1 MKIKSIIMSLFL
13 MLTVV
18 ASSAMAKEIELALY
32 YKPGGGSDRHSS
44 ILAKSLETQGV
55 TVKKKFFKTC
65 VEAINH
71 VKSTDNAYLFGIATD
86 LRPEA
91 SGKCPGLKNYSTI
104 NLYTTVGDM
113 PTMFCTTPTK
123 SNITIETLQNTK
135 KPILV
140 GNVTGDANWIPFNMF
155 LENSKTKLNI
165 KVVPYSGAGDLR
177 RAAYADNVDMV
188 FVAGGSSQLVA
199 KGASCLAAST
209 KANWANAPFLGDFTT
224 LKSFP
229 ETGLQTAIYSN
240 GNGVP
245 ADIDNAMK
253 RALSSEQFKKDMS
266 DNKLGHSGL
275 GAGKSTEA
283 QTDELREIFKL
294 YQSKAKK

>member
-1 MKIKSIIMSLFL
+1 MSLFL
-13 MLTVV
+13 MLSVIAT
-18 ASSAMAKEIELALY
+18 SAMAKEIELALY

-44 ILAKSLETQGV
+44 IVAKSLETQGV

-65 VEAINH
+65 VEAMNH
-71 VKSTDNAYLFGIATD
+71 VKNSNNAYLFGIATD

-91 SGKCPGLKNYSTI
+91 SGKCPGLNAYSSI

-123 SNITIETLQNTK
+123 GHITMDTLRTSD

-140 GNVTGDANWIPFNMF
+140 GNPTGDANWIPFNMF
-155 LENSKTKLNI
+155 LENAKEKLNI
-165 KVVPYSGAGDLR
+165 KVIPYSGAGDTR

-209 KANWANAPFLGDFTT
+209 KANWADAPFLGDFTT
-224 LKSFP
+224 MKDFP

-240 GNGVP
+240 GTVP
-245 ADIDNAMK
+245 ADIDSAVK
-253 RALSSEQFKKDMS
+253 AALGSKQFADDMTE
-266 DNKLGHSGL
+266 NKLGHSGL

-283 QTDELREIFKL
+283 QRAELTEIFKL
-294 YQSKAKK
+294 YNSKAKK

>member
-1 MKIKSIIMSLFL
+1 MKLITMIMTTLF
-13 MLTVV
+13 MLNIFAT
-18 ASSAMAKEIELALY
+18 SAISKEIELALY

-44 ILAKSLETQGV
+44 IVAKSLETQGI

-65 VEAINH
+65 VEAMNH
-71 VKSTDNAYLFGIATD
+71 VKNSNNAYLFGIATD

-91 SGKCPGLKNYSTI
+91 SGKCPGLNSYSSI

-123 SNITIETLQNTK
+123 GHITMDTLRTSE

-140 GNVTGDANWIPFNMF
+140 GNPTGDANWIPFNMF
-155 LENSKTKLNI
+155 LENAKDKLNI
-165 KVVPYSGAGDLR
+165 KVIPYSGAGDTR

-209 KANWANAPFLGDFTT
+209 KANWADAPFLGDFTT
-224 LKSFP
+224 MKDFP

-240 GNGVP
+240 GTVP
-245 ADIDNAMK
+245 DDIDSAVK
-253 RALSSEQFKKDMS
+253 AALGSKQFAGDMAE
-266 DNKLGHSGL
+266 NKLGHSGL

-283 QTDELREIFKL
+283 QRAELTEIFKL
-294 YQSKAKK
+294 YNSKAKK

>member
-1 MKIKSIIMSLFL
+1 MKIKTIIMSLFL
-13 MLTVV
+13 MLSVV
-18 ASSAMAKEIELALY
+18 ATSAMAKDIELALY

-44 ILAKSLETQGV
+44 ILAKALETQGI
-55 TVKKKFFKTC
+55 TVNKKFFKTC
-65 VEAINH
+65 VEAMNH
-71 VKSTDNAYLFGIATD
+71 VKNNKNAYLFGIATD

-91 SGKCPGLKNYSTI
+91 SGKCPGLNSYNTI

-123 SNITIETLQNTK
+123 GHITMDTLRTSD

-140 GNVTGDANWIPFNMF
+140 GNPTGDANWIPFNMF
-155 LENSKTKLNI
+155 LENAKEKLNI
-165 KVVPYSGAGDLR
+165 KVIPYSGAGDTR

-209 KANWANAPFLGDFTT
+209 KANWADAPFLGDFTT
-224 LKSFP
+224 MKNFP

-245 ADIDNAMK
+245 AEIDNAMK
-253 RALSSEQFKKDMS
+253 RALSSDQFKNDMD

-283 QTDELREIFKL
+283 QAAELKEIFKL
-294 YQSKAKK
+294 YDSKAKK